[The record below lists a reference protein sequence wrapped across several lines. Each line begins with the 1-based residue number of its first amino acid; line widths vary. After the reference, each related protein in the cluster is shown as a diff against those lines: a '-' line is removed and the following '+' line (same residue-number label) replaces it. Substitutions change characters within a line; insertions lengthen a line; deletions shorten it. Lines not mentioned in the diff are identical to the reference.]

1 MGRRAATHSGK
12 PSSRRLD
19 SKSQQT
25 AASELTTQY
34 PANLMSGFTATEGD
48 RKTDPERTRSR
59 NERAVVPLLQK
70 VSRRTRPEEF
80 RAQVRQLRQ
89 LHD

>member
-48 RKTDPERTRSR
+48 RKTDGGFKR
-59 NERAVVPLLQK
+59 LLQQELFD
-70 VSRRTRPEEF
+70 RFDRLLEG
-80 RAQVRQLRQ
+80 
-89 LHD
+89 